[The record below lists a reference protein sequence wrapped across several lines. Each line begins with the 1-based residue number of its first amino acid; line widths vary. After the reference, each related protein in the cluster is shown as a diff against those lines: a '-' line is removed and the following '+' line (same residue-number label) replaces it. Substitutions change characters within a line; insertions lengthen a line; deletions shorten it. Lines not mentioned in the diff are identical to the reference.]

1 MLEENEKCKRMQLM
15 EKEQERLNDIKAQEE
30 YTRMLDKQEKDR
42 EQAVKGREKRTQ
54 EFMGHMADTVIKDL
68 DRKMQ
73 EEEAK
78 MKYYEAQRELRER
91 HREEERL
98 RK

>member
-1 MLEENEKCKRMQLM
+1 
-15 EKEQERLNDIKAQEE
+15 
-30 YTRMLDKQEKDR
+30 
-42 EQAVKGREKRTQ
+42 
-54 EFMGHMADTVIKDL
+54 MGHMADTVIKDL